1 MLCEKIHKA
10 ETIEKLSKPVDGLVN
25 TLEIICATIRYKEAG
40 KTFCK
45 LKRI

>member
-10 ETIEKLSKPVDGLVN
+10 EIIEKLSNPVEGLVN
-25 TLEIICATIRYKEAG
+25 TLEIIWATVRYKEAG
-40 KTFCK
+40 RISFR